1 MSSPEH
7 EQNAETP
14 SEHTGPEV
22 AAGAESLSGGNI
34 GPAHT
39 GPEVAAGAE
48 SLSGGQVREDHLA
61 RRPFLVAELSPTS
74 SRSAPRQA
82 RDASIVLERRTL
94 AIHF

>member
-7 EQNAETP
+7 EQTAEMP

-39 GPEVAAGAE
+39 GREVAAGAE
-48 SLSGGQVREDHLA
+48 SLSGGQVREDHLGPEVTA
-61 RRPFLVAELSPTS
+61 GAESLSGDISPDS
-74 SRSAPRQA
+74 
-82 RDASIVLERRTL
+82 
-94 AIHF
+94 